1 MERSKYDP
9 HIFGVSEMV
18 SSFCGIPHSYTFA
31 SLRCHILL
39 RVQFLLSKR
48 FRFLSLISW
57 TPKEFIANA
66 TKSGL
71 QSVHFQQRALKD
83 KQLKSF
89 GQLKWECP
97 RAETLLLNMIFQPSS

>member
-1 MERSKYDP
+1 MTPTFLVFPKWCLHFAVY
-9 HIFGVSEMV
+9 HILIHLHHFSVS
-18 SSFCGIPHSYTFA
+18 F
-31 SLRCHILL
+31 LCHILL